1 MVDLAVEQ
9 KYYLDY
15 CRQQKKLSDKTIKAY
30 STDLQ
35 QFFEFVKHVEAPLGR
50 ESLSAYIIN
59 LHNHFSPSSVRRK
72 IAAIHTFLRFLFME
86 EHLPIDPFLKI
97 RLAFKAPA
105 LLPRIIPRS
114 QLQSLFSYLYKL
126 KESCAPDTEEYRIC
140 LRDIAAIELLFASG
154 MRVSELCAL
163 QPKDVDLLDGI
174 IRIMGKGSRE
184 RAVQIGN
191 DDVQNI
197 LCQYRNAFQT
207 EMALAER
214 FFLNRRGQGLSDQS
228 VRNLIAKAERAS
240 GCQTHMTPH
249 MFRHSFATML
259 LDQDVDIRYIQQILG
274 HSTIVTTQIYTHVST
289 AKQRQILLEKSPRK
303 SLYIDYK

>member
-1 MVDLAVEQ
+1 MVNLAVEQ

-15 CRQQKKLSDKTIKAY
+15 CRQQKKLSDKTMKAY

-35 QFFEFVKHVEAPLGR
+35 QYFEFVKCFEEPLGR
-50 ESLSAYIIN
+50 ESLSAYIIH

-72 IAAIHTFLRFLFME
+72 IAAVHAFSRYLLME
-86 EHLPIDPFLKI
+86 EYLPVDPFSKI
-97 RLAFKAPA
+97 RRTFRAPV
-105 LLPRIIPRS
+105 LLPRTIPRF

-126 KESCAPDTEEYRIC
+126 KESCAPATEEYRIC
-140 LRDIAAIELLFASG
+140 LRDIAVIELLFASG

-163 QPKDVDLLDGI
+163 QSKDVDLLDGA

-191 DDVQNI
+191 VDVLNI
-197 LCQYRNAFQT
+197 LYQYQNAFQS
-207 EMALAER
+207 EIVLAKR
-214 FFLNRRGQGLSDQS
+214 FFVNRRGRGLSDQS

-240 GCQTHMTPH
+240 GCQLHMTPH

-303 SLYIDYK
+303 SLCIDYK